1 MRFGMMAEEDVS
13 GGVTG
18 YIKHHLTH
26 LTVDTGHGAFWSI
39 HLDSILFTLALS
51 FVFILVLSMAARRAT
66 SGVPG
71 KLQAAVEILFEAVDR
86 MVKDTYH
93 GSNKFI
99 APLAITIFCIVF
111 MENFMDI
118 LPVDA
123 LPAAGKLLGVEHL
136 RTVAT
141 ADLNTTVGMA
151 LGVFLLIQWVGIT
164 HKGFGTFAG
173 EWFTAPFHAHGTAL
187 KILLA
192 PINFAFRV
200 IEEVVRPL
208 SLSMRLFGN
217 MYAGELIFLLIACF
231 TLGAALDHLST
242 YFLGIAQFGAGLVWT
257 LFHYLIITLQAFIF
271 MVLTIV
277 YVGISAEKH

>member
-1 MRFGMMAEEDVS
+1 MMAEEDVA

-26 LTVDTGHGAFWSI
+26 LTVDTMPGAFWSVHI
-39 HLDSILFTLALS
+39 DSILFTLVIS
-51 FVFILVLSMAARRAT
+51 SIFILVLSLAARRAT

-71 KLQAAVEILFEAVDR
+71 KLQAAVEILVEGVDR

-111 MENFMDI
+111 LENFMDI

-123 LPAAGKLLGVEHL
+123 LPAAAKLFGVEHL

-164 HKGFGTFAG
+164 HKGFAGFVG
-173 EWFTAPFHAHGTAL
+173 EWFTAPFHAHNIFF
-187 KILLA
+187 KVLLA

-231 TLGAALDHLST
+231 TLGATLNHVST
-242 YFLGIAQFGAGLVWT
+242 YLLGAGQLFAGIVWT
-257 LFHYLIITLQAFIF
+257 AFHYLIITLQAFIF
-271 MVLTIV
+271 GVLTIV
-277 YVGISAEKH
+277 YVGIAAEKH

>member
-1 MRFGMMAEEDVS
+1 MRFGMMSEEDAS

-26 LTVDTGHGAFWSI
+26 YTVDTGHGAFWSVHI
-39 HLDSILFTLALS
+39 DSVIFTLIIS
-51 FVFILVLSMAARRAT
+51 FIFILVLAIAARRAT

-71 KLQAAVEILFEAVDR
+71 KLQSAVEMLVEFVDG

-111 MENFMDI
+111 LENFMDI
-118 LPVDA
+118 PPVDA
-123 LPAAGKLLGVEHL
+123 LPAAAKLFGIEHL

-164 HKGFGTFAG
+164 HKGIGVFAG
-173 EWFTAPFHAHGTAL
+173 EWFTAPFHADGAVL

-192 PINFAFRV
+192 PVNFAFRV

-231 TLGAALDHLST
+231 TLGAAFNHLST
-242 YFLGIAQFGAGLVWT
+242 YFLGIAQFC
-257 LFHYLIITLQAFIF
+257 
-271 MVLTIV
+271 
-277 YVGISAEKH
+277 

>member
-1 MRFGMMAEEDVS
+1 MRFANLVEEEAS

-26 LTVDTGHGAFWSI
+26 SPVDTGHGAFLSV
-39 HLDSILFTLALS
+39 HLDSIIFTLVIS
-51 FVFILVLSMAARRAT
+51 FIFILVLSIAARRAT

-71 KLQAAVEILFEAVDR
+71 KLQAAVEILVEGVDGL
-86 MVKDTYH
+86 VKDRYH
-93 GSNKFI
+93 GSNQFI
-99 APLAITIFCIVF
+99 PPLAITIFCIVF
-111 MENFMDI
+111 LENFMDI

-123 LPAAGKLLGVEHL
+123 LPAAAKLFGVEHL

-164 HKGFGTFAG
+164 HKGFGVFAG
-173 EWFTAPFHAHGTAL
+173 EWFTAPFHAHSTPL
-187 KILLA
+187 KIILA

-231 TLGAALDHLST
+231 TLGPALNQLST
-242 YFLGIAQFGAGLVWT
+242 YFLGVAQFGAGVVWT

-271 MVLTIV
+271 GVLTIA
-277 YVGISAEKH
+277 YVRISPEKH

>member
-1 MRFGMMAEEDVS
+1 MMVEEEAS

-26 LTVDTGHGAFWSI
+26 LTVEVGPGAFWSI
-39 HLDSILFTLALS
+39 HLDSVIFTLIIS
-51 FVFILVLSMAARRAT
+51 FVFILVLALAARRAT

-71 KLQAAVEILFEAVDR
+71 KLQTAVEMLLEFVDG
-86 MVKDTYH
+86 MVKETYH

-111 MENFMDI
+111 LENFMDI

-123 LPAAGKLLGVEHL
+123 LPAAAKLFGVEHL

-164 HKGFGTFAG
+164 HKGIGVFAG
-173 EWFTAPFHAHGTAL
+173 EWFTAPFHAHGTLL

-231 TLGAALDHLST
+231 TLGAALNHLST
-242 YFLGIAQFGAGLVWT
+242 YFLGIAQFGAGVVWT